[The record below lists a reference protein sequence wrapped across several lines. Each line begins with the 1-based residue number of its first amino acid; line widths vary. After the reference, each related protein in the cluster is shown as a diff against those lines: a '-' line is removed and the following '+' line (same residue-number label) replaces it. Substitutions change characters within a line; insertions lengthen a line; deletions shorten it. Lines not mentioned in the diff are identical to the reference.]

1 MIDGTQSQDELITP
15 NKTKGKVKYALIALL
30 MTVMTVVSIPAI
42 SQWYAGIKT
51 VSYEQLLTAKVI
63 RQDLIRDVSVS
74 GRLVAANAPQ
84 IYSPEP
90 GQVTL
95 LVKPGDSVDKLSL
108 IARIESPE
116 LDALIAQQMSLLAQL
131 KLEADRGLL
140 ADDEA
145 QLDLERSLDEATVR
159 LNAAKREKLRSQ
171 ESFEKQVISQ
181 LDYARS
187 QDTLLEADLM
197 YQHAQKRVEL
207 AKKRLTFEAQTRD
220 FAVKRQTQ
228 ILDELKRRKRAL
240 DVQAP
245 VTGIVGNWLVQ
256 QKEEVA
262 DAQALMTIV
271 DLSEYEAELNV
282 PEFYADD
289 LGIGLNVELTL
300 AGQRLAGKVSS
311 VSPEINQNQVA
322 VRVKVSSHNGTKLR
336 QNQRI
341 NGRIEFEKKPQVLQ
355 VKRGPFLN
363 AYGGKKAFIIAE
375 NVADLRE
382 IKTGASS
389 VEYIELTAGVEEG
402 DEIIISDYE
411 AFSQSQTF
419 NIDK

>member
-15 NKTKGKVKYALIALL
+15 NKTKHTLKYAIVALL
-30 MTVMTVVSIPAI
+30 MTLMTVVSIPAI

-51 VSYEQLLTAKVI
+51 VSYEQLLTARVI
-63 RQDLIRDVSVS
+63 KQDLIRDVSVS

-84 IYSPEP
+84 VYSPEP

-95 LVKPGDSVDKLSL
+95 LVKPGDTVEKDTH

-116 LDALIAQQMSLLAQL
+116 LDALIEQQTSLLAQL
-131 KLEADRGLL
+131 KLDADRGLL

-145 QLDLERSLDEATVR
+145 QLDLERSLDEAAVR
-159 LNAAKREKLRSQ
+159 LNAAKREKARSQ

-187 QDTLLEADLM
+187 QDTLLEAQLM
-197 YQHAQKRVEL
+197 HQHAKKRVDL

-228 ILDELKRRKRAL
+228 ILEELKRRKRAL
-240 DVQAP
+240 KVQAP
-245 VTGIVGNWLVQ
+245 VDGIVGNWLVQ

-271 DLSEYEAELNV
+271 DLSEYEAELQV

-300 AGQRLAGKVSS
+300 AGQSLNGEISS
-311 VSPEINQNQVA
+311 VSPEIKQNQVV
-322 VRVKVSSHNGTKLR
+322 VRVKVTSNRDAKLR

-341 NGRIEFEKKPQVLQ
+341 NGRIEFEKRPQVLQ

-375 NVADLRE
+375 NVANLQE

-389 VEYIELTAGVEEG
+389 VEYIELVAGVKEG

>member
-15 NKTKGKVKYALIALL
+15 NKSKHTIKYVLVALL
-30 MTVMTVVSIPAI
+30 MTVISVVSIPAI
-42 SQWYAGIKT
+42 SQWYAGVKT
-51 VSYEQLLTAKVI
+51 VPYAQLLTAKVI

-84 IYSPEP
+84 VYSPEP

-95 LVKPGDSVDKLSL
+95 LVKPGDTVEAGAS
-108 IARIESPE
+108 IARIDSPE
-116 LDALIAQQMSLLAQL
+116 LDALIAQQTSLLTQL
-131 KLEADRGLL
+131 KLDADRGLL

-145 QLDLERSLDEATVR
+145 QLDLERSLDEAAVR
-159 LNAAKREKLRSQ
+159 LSAAKREKTRSQ

-187 QDTLLEADLM
+187 QDTLLEAELM
-197 YQHAQKRVEL
+197 HQHAEKRVEL
-207 AKKRLTFEAQTRD
+207 AKKRLTFEAQTRG
-220 FAVKRQTQ
+220 FAVIRQNQ
-228 ILDELKRRKRAL
+228 ILEELKRRKRAL
-240 DVQAP
+240 DVQSP
-245 VTGIVGNWLVQ
+245 VDGVVGNWLVQ

-271 DLSEYEAELNV
+271 DLTEYEAELQV

-289 LGIGLNVELTL
+289 LGIGLKVALTL
-300 AGQRLAGKVSS
+300 AGQSLNGEISA
-311 VSPEINQNQVA
+311 VSPEIKQNQVV
-322 VRVKVSSHNGTKLR
+322 VRVKVLHTQAAKLR

-355 VKRGPFLN
+355 VKRGPFLTT
-363 AYGGKKAFIIAE
+363 YGGKKAFIITE
-375 NVADLRE
+375 NMANLHE

-389 VEYIELTAGVEEG
+389 VEYIELVAGVKEG
-402 DEIIISDYE
+402 DEVIISDYE
-411 AFSQSQTF
+411 AFSHSQTF
-419 NIDK
+419 NIDR